1 MRKPAFFIPL
11 KIFFRCSATRVVAW
25 NNSRGNQRTRRKFL
39 TGFIFLLL
47 LTLTAVF
54 IFDDFLTRPRI
65 WFDEGLKIQLARNFA
80 DFGKIGIQLA
90 PGEFSSSIVYNTST
104 GWFLPVALGAVFR
117 VFGVSFL
124 AARLFM
130 AVLLLG
136 FVALIFLLTLCWW
149 GPRIAAFSTLL
160 VITFAPLY
168 GNGKSVLAEIP
179 AFFWLMLGLYLY
191 EILRKKHFLLH
202 AGGVG
207 FAIGMFGAT
216 KPAFLFLFLPAF
228 FLVHLVMLARNRLA
242 AKWFA
247 IFWCF
252 AVLAVLPTLWLGT
265 VHPISIA
272 NLKETL
278 QVYLSGNYTVKCA
291 DCNARENFFNF
302 FRHTTLLHLVGLL
315 IANIVA
321 FAWFARKTKTSD
333 WRVWSFAL
341 SGVLILA
348 YFLRS
353 PGIFRYV
360 LPLQFLLL
368 LILPWS
374 FFFLSERLRFVRYR
388 HGVASIALGI
398 IVLAQLAH
406 MRFFATVFHT
416 ATPLAIEQ
424 YVRQNLRSD
433 ESVGVIGST
442 VAAAIVPNARMK
454 QFIRLDANNV
464 DGKNFLEDP
473 VEELPN
479 VLIYYVDYPDFKE
492 NPDVEPFLGKLA
504 PHYIRALDLGEY
516 VVLRRRETKNYNQ
529 R

>member
-1 MRKPAFFIPL
+1 MRNYAFFIPL
-11 KIFFRCSATRVVAW
+11 KIFLCRSAARVVAW
-25 NNSRGNQRTRRKFL
+25 NDSRGNQHTQKFL
-39 TGFIFLLL
+39 TGFTFLLL
-47 LTLTAVF
+47 ITLTAVF

-90 PGEFSSSIVYNTST
+90 PGEFSPSIVYHTST

-130 AVLLLG
+130 AAMLLS
-136 FVALIFLLTLCWW
+136 FVAVLFLLARRWW
-149 GPRIAAFSTLL
+149 GLGIATFSALL
-160 VITFAPLY
+160 IITFAPLY

-179 AFFWLMLGLYLY
+179 SLLWLALGLYLF
-191 EILRKKHFLLH
+191 ELLRGKNIWLH
-202 AGGVG
+202 AGSVG

-228 FLVHLVMLARNRLA
+228 FLVHIVMFAKNRMT

-247 IFWCF
+247 IHWCF
-252 AVLAVLPTLWLGT
+252 VALAVLPTLWLGT

-278 QVYLSGNYTVKCA
+278 RVYSSGNYTVGCA
-291 DCNARENFFNF
+291 GCNARENIFNL
-302 FRHTTLLHLVGLL
+302 FRHTTLLHLAGLL
-315 IANIVA
+315 AVNA
-321 FAWFARKTKTSD
+321 AALAWFTRKKKIVD
-333 WRVWSFAL
+333 WRIWSFAL
-341 SGVLILA
+341 SGVLVLA

-353 PGIFRYV
+353 PGVFRYV
-360 LPLQFLLL
+360 LPLQLILLFV
-368 LILPWS
+368 LPWS
-374 FFFLSERLRFVRYR
+374 VFFLTERLGFMRFWR
-388 HGVASIALGI
+388 GAAGI
-398 IVLAQLAH
+398 TLFAVLVAQLAH
-406 MRFFATVFHT
+406 MLFFATVFRT
-416 ATPLAIEQ
+416 AAPLALEQ

-454 QFIRLDANNV
+454 QFIRLDANDV
-464 DGKNFLEDP
+464 DGRNFLEDP
-473 VEELPN
+473 AEKLPDTL
-479 VLIYYVDYPDFKE
+479 VYYIDYPDFKE
-492 NPDVEPFLGKLA
+492 NPDVEPFSGKLA

-516 VVLRRRETKNYNQ
+516 VVLRRRETKNYIQ
-529 R
+529 